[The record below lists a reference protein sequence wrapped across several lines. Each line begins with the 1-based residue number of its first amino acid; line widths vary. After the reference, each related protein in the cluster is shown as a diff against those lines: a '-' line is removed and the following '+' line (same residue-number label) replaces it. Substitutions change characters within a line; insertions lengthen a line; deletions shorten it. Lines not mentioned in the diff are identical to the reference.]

1 MVEFRWITF
10 SLFLMLVFSFSATG
24 NSSFA
29 VKVGDD
35 FTLPCENL
43 IHDQNKCNTTSWVF
57 TDSKTKVTLIDYGR
71 IHKEAEVK
79 SDRLSVTADCSLVIK
94 KVAVKDVGQYICKH
108 FKSGQQQLSPV
119 YLSVIVMTKKTNN
132 DKTTLSCSVSSG
144 RWCAHRVKW
153 LYEGKHVDGNNKDV
167 KTSGSECSV
176 TVTFLAS
183 YLKQNSKYHEF
194 FKCEV
199 NVTNS
204 NKSQLFIFSR
214 QSSGNA
220 ATAST
225 TSTTTIKSIST
236 TGNKWTS
243 VKTSTPEGTNKTA
256 SNNNETKQV
265 WWPFIVALSA
275 LLIIIL
281 AVITWKRTKGNKR
294 QMDENMADPEDGVSY
309 ASISFT
315 RTKSK
320 ARIRGGDDDEAD
332 TVTYSTLKA
341 P

>member
-10 SLFLMLVFSFSATG
+10 SLFLMLVFSF
-24 NSSFA
+24 
-29 VKVGDD
+29 
-35 FTLPCENL
+35 
-43 IHDQNKCNTTSWVF
+43 
-57 TDSKTKVTLIDYGR
+57 
-71 IHKEAEVK
+71 
-79 SDRLSVTADCSLVIK
+79 
-94 KVAVKDVGQYICKH
+94 
-108 FKSGQQQLSPV
+108 
-119 YLSVIVMTKKTNN
+119 
-132 DKTTLSCSVSSG
+132 
-144 RWCAHRVKW
+144 
-153 LYEGKHVDGNNKDV
+153 
-167 KTSGSECSV
+167 
-176 TVTFLAS
+176 
-183 YLKQNSKYHEF
+183 
-194 FKCEV
+194 
-199 NVTNS
+199 
-204 NKSQLFIFSR
+204 
-214 QSSGNA
+214 SGNA